1 VVVTFAPV
9 LHDLAGH
16 LSGRDPSRWTEDPVR
31 WAYAVREAVSMVR
44 PTWVVSHF
52 DPDLEA
58 RAIAELASEPDEVWD
73 VELLADGPFA
83 PAIELV
89 RTLAGVDSD
98 WTVAASVTG
107 PRQTAASLGERWNA
121 DDLDELQ
128 EACGDVAAALVAAY
142 AEAGAREI
150 LVWEPEPVPA
160 AAAHEAITR
169 RAALAGVPLTLVA
182 PTPLDGYA
190 RNAVTVPADN
200 PDVWTAA
207 LRGAAP
213 GAVVTTDGP
222 VPGDTSPD
230 VLVALTAG
238 VS

>member
-58 RAIAELASEPDEVWD
+58 RAIAALASEPDEVWD
-73 VELLADGPFA
+73 VEVLADGPFG

-89 RTLAGVDSD
+89 RTLVGVDRG

-107 PRQTAASLGERWNA
+107 PRQTAAALGERWSA
-121 DDLDELQ
+121 EEVDELQ

-142 AEAGAREI
+142 AEAGAREV
-150 LVWEPEPVPA
+150 LVWEPDPVAA

-169 RAALAGVPLTLVA
+169 RAALAGVPLSLVA

-200 PDVWTAA
+200 PDVWPAA
-207 LRGAAP
+207 LRGTGP
-213 GAVVTTDGP
+213 GVVVTTDGP
-222 VPGDTSPD
+222 IPGDTSPD
-230 VLVALTAG
+230 VLVALPAG

>member
-9 LHDLAGH
+9 LHELAGH
-16 LSGRDPSRWTEDPVR
+16 LSGRDPSRWSEDPVH
-31 WAYAVREAVSMVR
+31 WAYAVRVAVSMVR
-44 PTWVVSHF
+44 PSWVVSHF
-52 DPDLEA
+52 DADLEA
-58 RAIAELASEPDEVWD
+58 RAIAELASESDEVWD
-73 VELLADGPFA
+73 VEVLADGPFA
-83 PAIELV
+83 PAVELV
-89 RTLAGVDSD
+89 RTLAGVDRD

-107 PRQTAASLGERWNA
+107 PRQTAASLGERWGV

-142 AEAGAREI
+142 ADAGAREI
-150 LVWEPEPVPA
+150 LVWEPEPIAA

-182 PTPLDGYA
+182 PAPLDGYA
-190 RNAVTVPADN
+190 RHAVTVPADN
-200 PDVWTAA
+200 PDIWPAA
-207 LRGAAP
+207 LRSAAP
-213 GAVVTTDGP
+213 GSVVTTDGP
-222 VPGDTSPD
+222 LPGDTSPD